1 MSKRY
6 GKVRSLAAVL
16 LSLAILLATM
26 GAEMPVRAAETGGT
40 LKVTSVD
47 TGFVSEPDTLSQ
59 NWRIRINVSGTWPA
73 TEGWHGYDCSA
84 TAPAVVGDK
93 NGNVSY
99 TGTSDTV
106 NFYQDGTKL
115 YLIIWGAYT
124 NANKFAEGDTISVPE
139 CTLTLAEDTSKSVKL
154 EKALLRYNGERWL
167 ADTGASGGTVLYS
180 KVTLSQVSPASS
192 ISGGEWSLYPVPE
205 KPSEVPGTPWQTK
218 FLDVEYEVDGVPYK
232 TDAIRANNSEGL
244 YMKIPGTAL
253 DPAASNSL
261 LKIKKGKYASSDGS
275 YGIEIT
281 EDFLIVVSNGSF
293 STEFDP
299 SGEQYTGTVRCNLD
313 VKDYV
318 VTDAQDVQID
328 GETYHMGDTYGK
340 IGTHTLTYSLY
351 GYDIERKLVCYR
363 YGDTDVDGMADL
375 ADLLQL
381 KKHLANAIVLTDAGS
396 AGADIN
402 CDDVIDSSDVRSL
415 KAYLLTMDLD
425 MILILSPDNGQ
436 TVAQPSAEVA
446 KVTEN
451 YKEKVTEDMM
461 GKTDR
466 YYRSPVRINWMA
478 RAGVTTYQVTISK
491 KQDLSDPLLY
501 TTDVPSLEVNNLLP
515 DTTYYWNI
523 KAGDSVSATRSFHT
537 AATVRTLT
545 IGGVSNTRDA
555 GGYQTTD
562 GKRVKYGMLYR
573 GGKLNDITED
583 GLREMNEILHIR
595 TDMDLRTPGEGGA
608 GQTSPLGTDV
618 IYMNYDAPWYWTN
631 CSNAKYKD
639 ALKQEIQTFADPD
652 NFPIYVH
659 CSLGR
664 DRTGTLIILI
674 NGLLG
679 VSQKD
684 LAMDYELSFLS
695 AVCSGDTTVTYM
707 MSAFHELC
715 DQVQK
720 YAPNGTFADAC
731 EEYMEQYLG
740 ITQSEIDAIRSNM
753 LE

>member
-1 MSKRY
+1 MSKKC
-6 GKVRSLAAVL
+6 GKVRSLSAL
-16 LSLAILLATM
+16 LLILAMLLTTM
-26 GAEMPVRAAETGGT
+26 GTGMPVHAAENVGS
-40 LKVTSVD
+40 LKITSVD
-47 TGFVSEPDTLSQ
+47 TGFIAEPDTVSQ
-59 NWRIRINVSGTWPA
+59 NWRIRLNVNGTWPM
-73 TEGWHGYDCSA
+73 ESGWYKYTSSA
-84 TAPAVVGDK
+84 TAPAVVGDQ

-99 TGTSDTV
+99 TGNARTV
-106 NFYQDGTKL
+106 DFYQDGTKL
-115 YLIIWGAYT
+115 YLIIWGPYT
-124 NANKFAEGDTISVPE
+124 NVNKFVEGDTISVPE
-139 CTLTLAEDTSKSVKL
+139 CTLSKEDNTAKSVKL
-154 EKALLRYNGERWL
+154 EKALLRYSDDRWL
-167 ADTGASGGTVLYS
+167 VDTGSSGGTALYS

-192 ISGGEWSLYPVPE
+192 VSGGEWSLYPVPE
-205 KPSEVPGTPWQTK
+205 KPAEVPGTPWQTT
-218 FLDVEYEVDGVPYK
+218 FLNVEYEVDGVSYK

-261 LKIKKGKYASSDGS
+261 LKIKKGKYASNDGS

-281 EDFLIVVSNGSF
+281 ADFLIIVSNGSF

-299 SGEQYTGTVRCNLD
+299 SGEQYTGTVKCNLD
-313 VKDYV
+313 VQSYV
-318 VTDAQDVQID
+318 VTDAQDVKID
-328 GETYHMGDTYGK
+328 GVDYHMGDTYAK

-363 YGDTDVDGMADL
+363 YGDTDVNDIVTL
-375 ADLLQL
+375 SDLLQL
-381 KKHLANAIVLTDAGS
+381 KKHLAEVVVLTDAGS

-402 CDDVIDSSDVRSL
+402 SDDVIDSVDVRSL
-415 KAYLLTMDLD
+415 KKYLITKDLD
-425 MILILSPDNGQ
+425 KILILSPENGQ
-436 TVAQPSAEVA
+436 TVAQPSADVA

-451 YKEKVTEDMM
+451 YTEGVTADMM

-466 YYRSPVRINWMA
+466 YYRSPIRINWMA
-478 RAGVTTYQVTISK
+478 RKGVSTYQVRVSK
-491 KQDLSDPLLY
+491 KQDLSDPVLY
-501 TTDVPSLEVNNLLP
+501 TTDVPSLNLNNLLP

-523 KAGDSVSATRSFHT
+523 TAGDSVSETRSFHT

-545 IGGVSNTRDA
+545 IEGVSNTRDA

-562 GKRVKYGMLYR
+562 GKHVKYGMLYR
-573 GGKLNDITED
+573 GGKLNDITES
-583 GLREMNEILHIR
+583 GLHEMNEILHIR

-608 GQTSPLGTDV
+608 GQVSPLGTDV

-639 ALKQEIQTFADPD
+639 ALKQEIQAFADPD

-695 AVCSGDTTVTYM
+695 AVCGTDTTVSYM

-715 DQVQK
+715 NKVQE
-720 YAPNGTFADAC
+720 YAPNGSFADAC
-731 EEYMEQYLG
+731 EAYMEQYLG